1 MREENANKNIEL
13 DRVLTNEFAKTWADH
28 LLKPEEDT
36 RSNRYCVYRV
46 LGLSTERASNLAEI
60 SRNTAYEL
68 NSKMRNDPK
77 SMERVSKISNRMPD
91 LYRMACRFNLGPLA
105 EAEMKAVDKY
115 RDDPEL
121 LIRRPALAK
130 HIKQGAG
137 ILVGD
142 DVQPPVQQQINI
154 KQMQILNTQ
163 ALGRRR
169 KELEDIK
176 EKAEE
181 DWQ

>member
-1 MREENANKNIEL
+1 MNAVN
-13 DRVLTNEFAKTWADH
+13 
-28 LLKPEEDT
+28 
-36 RSNRYCVYRV
+36 
-46 LGLSTERASNLAEI
+46 
-60 SRNTAYEL
+60 
-68 NSKMRNDPK
+68 
-77 SMERVSKISNRMPD
+77 
-91 LYRMACRFNLGPLA
+91 
-105 EAEMKAVDKY
+105 KY

-163 ALGRRR
+163 LLGRRR
-169 KELEDIK
+169 KQLEDIK